1 MKIELSIGWGFHRS
15 GSVRA
20 RRDGV
25 YFYIGR
31 HTALVRRR
39 QSFEVPDE
47 FGPGEGLHWWRPNGF
62 ENRTELSDSIYV
74 PLGSKWCIEF
84 RRQNKDYADLV
95 GYRAPSM
102 DWIIDEFDSSFNDLA
117 VASLRYHMDYSVCYC
132 EPDTRAK
139 YEDLIRRLTEPRPS
153 FTEEEL
159 AILHP
164 PGWTIQDDF
173 ERTSDG
179 YARLRPASE
188 EKHAVY
194 EAFGKR
200 ETEWLKRELQA
211 RHDFV
216 DIMRGLWS

>member
-31 HTALVRRR
+31 HTALFRRR
-39 QSFEVPDE
+39 RSFEVPSAH
-47 FGPGEGLHWWRPNGF
+47 GPGEGLHWWRPDDF
-62 ENRTELSDSIYV
+62 KNRAELSDNIYV
-74 PLGSKWCIEF
+74 PLGKKWCIEF
-84 RRQNKDYADLV
+84 RRKNKDYADLV
-95 GYRAPSM
+95 GYRAPSI
-102 DWIIDEFDSSFNDLA
+102 DWIIDEFDDSFNDLA

-132 EPDTRAK
+132 HPETRAK
-139 YEDLIRRLTEPRPS
+139 YEDLIRRLTEPKPR
-153 FTEEEL
+153 FTKEEL
-159 AILHP
+159 ATLHP
-164 PGWTIQDDF
+164 PGWTIQDDL
-173 ERTSDG
+173 EPLPEG
-179 YARLRPASE
+179 GALLRPASD

-194 EAFGKR
+194 EAR
-200 ETEWLKRELQA
+200 QARDDAWEDRQLQA